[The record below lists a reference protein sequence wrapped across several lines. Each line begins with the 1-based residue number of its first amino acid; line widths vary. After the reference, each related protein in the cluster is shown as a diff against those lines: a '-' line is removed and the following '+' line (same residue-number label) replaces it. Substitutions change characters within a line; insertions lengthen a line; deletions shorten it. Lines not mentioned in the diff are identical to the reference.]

1 MADRHPPPGRG
12 ALVTPALAQGPI
24 RTCIGCR
31 ARASQAGMLR
41 LRWNG
46 VRVVLEGSDR
56 RGPGRGAYLCAK
68 MTCWEAARQRRALAR
83 ALRLSRESIDHL
95 GLAKE
100 LQDMISGSPPPRISR
115 ITPPA

>member
-1 MADRHPPPGRG
+1 
-12 ALVTPALAQGPI
+12 LAQGPI

-31 ARASQAGMLR
+31 AKASQAGLLR

-46 VRVVLEGSDR
+46 LRVVLEGSGA

-68 MTCWEAARQRRALAR
+68 MTCWEAARQRRALGR
-83 ALRLSRESIDHL
+83 ALRVSPESIDQL
-95 GLAKE
+95 GLAEE
-100 LQDMISGSPPPRISR
+100 LQDMISGSPRPLING